1 MVRDSLLPALEVLL
15 GTGSRDVVAA
25 AVEAAGGSLL
35 TVERR
40 QVLYRPGEQASVRY
54 AADVSWAGAEPV
66 AETIVAVTTVSGPPP
81 GTLVVAAGELA
92 VGLFRYPDDPA
103 LPGLAVATS
112 PAAVVDRLGI
122 AAPGVRLTV
131 RTYRPG
137 RRAVVRA
144 VDPAGAEP
152 AASPGVGHGG
162 RPAGVAGGAAR
173 ERYLKVVPPDEAA
186 ALRDGLVALRR
197 HLPVPEIAGS
207 WPDLGIVALERLP
220 GRTIRDV
227 LLAGSRREVAALPDG
242 GAILGL
248 LARFPAPAPDAP
260 RRRGP
265 ISRVAGHAG
274 LLAAVLPAERERIA
288 EIVRRA
294 GPRPAGSALS
304 AVHGDLHEAQ
314 LLVDGH
320 GLSGILDLD
329 DTGRGHLVDD
339 LATMLG
345 HLATLAVAV
354 PRRQARIER
363 YLARLRPSFE
373 RAADADE
380 LRRATAAAV
389 LGLATGPF
397 RVQQRDWRRRSR
409 DRIALAEAWLAGR

>member
-15 GTGSRDVVAA
+15 GTGSRHVVAA
-25 AVEAAGGSLL
+25 AVEAAGGRLVAL
-35 TVERR
+35 ERR
-40 QVLYRPGEQASVRY
+40 QVLYRPAEQASVRY
-54 AADVSWAGAEPV
+54 AADVSWAGADPV

-81 GTLVVAAGELA
+81 GTLVVAAGKLA

-112 PAAVVDRLGI
+112 PTAVVDRLGI
-122 AAPGVRLTV
+122 AVPGVRLTV

-144 VDPAGAEP
+144 VDPAAADP
-152 AASPGVGHGG
+152 AASSSAGNEDP
-162 RPAGVAGGAAR
+162 PAGIDGAAPR
-173 ERYLKVVPPDEAA
+173 ERYLKVVPPGEAA
-186 ALRDGLVALRR
+186 ALRDGLVALRW
-197 HLPVPEIAGS
+197 HLPVPEIADS

-220 GRTIRDV
+220 GRTIREV
-227 LLAGSRREVAALPDG
+227 LLAGSRRDVAALPGG
-242 GAILGL
+242 GAILDL
-248 LARFPAPAPDAP
+248 LARFPAPPTDAP

-265 ISRVAGHAG
+265 ITRAAGHAG
-274 LLAAVLPAERERIA
+274 LLAAVLHGERARIA

-294 GPRPAGSALS
+294 GPRPAGPARA

-314 LLVDGH
+314 LLVDH
-320 GLSGILDLD
+320 AGLSGVLDLD

-339 LATMLG
+339 LATTLG

-354 PRRQARIER
+354 PRRRARIER
-363 YLARLRPSFE
+363 YLARLVPAFE

-380 LRRATAAAV
+380 LRRATAAAI

-409 DRIALAEAWLAGR
+409 DRISLAEAWLAGR

>member
-15 GTGSRDVVAA
+15 GHGSGDVVAA
-25 AVEAAGGSLL
+25 AVEAAGGSLIAL
-35 TVERR
+35 ERR

-66 AETIVAVTTVSGPPP
+66 AETIVAVTTVHGPPP
-81 GTLVVAAGELA
+81 GTLVVAAGDLA

-103 LPGLAVATS
+103 LPGLPVATS
-112 PAAVVDRLGI
+112 PTAVVEQLGI

-131 RTYRPG
+131 QTYRPG

-144 VDPAGAEP
+144 QDPVTVGPAGAL
-152 AASPGVGHGG
+152 AAGDGGPQVGLEG
-162 RPAGVAGGAAR
+162 AAAR
-173 ERYLKVVPPDEAA
+173 ERYLKVVPPGEVA
-186 ALRDGLVALRR
+186 ALLDGLVALRR
-197 HLPVPEIAGS
+197 QLPVPEIAGS
-207 WPDLGIVALERLP
+207 WPELGIVALERLP

-227 LLAGSRREVAALPDG
+227 LLAGSRRDVASLPDG
-242 GAILGL
+242 RAILDL
-248 LARFPAPAPDAP
+248 LARFPALAPDAP

-265 ISRVAGHAG
+265 IARAAGHAG

-288 EIVRRA
+288 EIVQRA
-294 GPRPAGSALS
+294 GPRPAGSART

-354 PRRQARIER
+354 PRRRARIER
-363 YLARLRPSFE
+363 YLARLRPAFE
-373 RAADADE
+373 EAVDPDE
-380 LRRATAAAV
+380 LRRATAATV

-409 DRIALAEAWLAGR
+409 DRVALAEGWLAGR